1 MSNSS
6 KTLTQK
12 SVAGIDTSKSAK
24 KIGLATLKSNV
35 DEKFNLNVN
44 EQFDNIRT
52 DFKRREMWQ
61 L

>member
-6 KTLTQK
+6 KNLTQK

-35 DEKFNLNVN
+35 DELDIDKLKLF
-44 EQFDNIRT
+44 
-52 DFKRREMWQ
+52 Q
-61 L
+61 LI